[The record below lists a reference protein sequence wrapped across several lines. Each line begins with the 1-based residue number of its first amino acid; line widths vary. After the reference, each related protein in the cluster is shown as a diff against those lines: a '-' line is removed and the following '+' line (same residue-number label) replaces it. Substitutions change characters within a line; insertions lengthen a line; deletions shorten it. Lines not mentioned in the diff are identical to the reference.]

1 MKFIL
6 FATFLASAAYNPCL
20 NLLFVVQK
28 LLVVGGLNGGGLVT
42 GLNGGLLG
50 PGVVVGGLNPALL
63 PAGGAVIG
71 QPPFGQVLPPY
82 VLQPPFAA
90 APFMLPNPQA
100 QLPPQPAMP
109 YPPMM
114 GLPYFASPNRQVLPP
129 QQQAAGGLNP
139 MGNGQQPQGDM
150 PAGPV
155 PRFRIQL
162 TAYLCIQGIAQ
173 RRWSFPKVV
182 AMLSFFVKNAE
193 IREMR

>member
-6 FATFLASAAYNPCL
+6 FVTFLASAAYMTSAK
-20 NLLFVVQK
+20 K

-71 QPPFGQVLPPY
+71 QPPIAQVLPPY
-82 VLQPPFAA
+82 MFQPPFAA

-100 QLPPQPAMP
+100 PLPPQPAMA

-114 GLPYFASPNRQVLPP
+114 GLPYLANPNRQVLPP

-155 PRFRIQL
+155 PRFRRTL
-162 TAYLCIQGIAQ
+162 L
-173 RRWSFPKVV
+173 RRMQ
-182 AMLSFFVKNAE
+182 AANAKHPGHANPFYN
-193 IREMR
+193 RAP